1 MKCPPPAKLGDMH
14 SFCLRPFLAL
24 PQFKLHPLALLEGP
38 EAIHLDGRPVYKDV
52 VAGLINS
59 DEAVAFFGVEPFD
72 GSQCHDAHT
81 FAVAKTGCRDLRTG
95 INPL

>member
-1 MKCPPPAKLGDMH
+1 MVSLFESGDADTF
-14 SFCLRPFLAL
+14 SLRTLLAL
-24 PQFKLHPLALLEGP
+24 PQFELNPLALLKGP
-38 EAIHLDGRPVYKDV
+38 ESVHLNVGPVYKDV
-52 VAGLINS
+52 VAGFIHS

>member
-1 MKCPPPAKLGDMH
+1 MPFELGDTDTFGLRALL
-14 SFCLRPFLAL
+14 SFA
-24 PQFKLHPLALLEGP
+24 QFKLNPLTLFKGA
-38 EAIHLDGRPVYKDV
+38 EAIHLNGGPVYKDV
-52 VAGLINS
+52 VARFIHS